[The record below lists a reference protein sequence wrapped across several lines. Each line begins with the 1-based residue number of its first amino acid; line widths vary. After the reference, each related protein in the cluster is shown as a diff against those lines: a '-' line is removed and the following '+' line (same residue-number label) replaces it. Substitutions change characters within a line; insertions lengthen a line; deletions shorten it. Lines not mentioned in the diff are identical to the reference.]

1 MTAVRLLPVLLRTF
15 HRQVTSRAMDLDI
28 SPSAIKIT
36 SHNQY
41 SSSTQL
47 LPSTVLPSP
56 LDQFR
61 QWFAAAASGT
71 ETTPPVAEPE
81 AMSLATSTSAG
92 VPSARIV
99 LLKQVDDKGFVF
111 YTNYNSRKSSELAEN
126 PSAALAFHWKEVQ
139 RQVRVVGTVEK
150 VSEEDSTAYY
160 KSRPVG
166 SRIGAWA
173 SPQSQVIGE
182 GELQKKVEE
191 ISAKYASVEG
201 KEADIPRP
209 EFWGGWRVVPTE
221 VEFWAGKQSR
231 LHDRVRY
238 LRGGDGWKIERLAP

>member
-1 MTAVRLLPVLLRTF
+1 
-15 HRQVTSRAMDLDI
+15 MDLDI
-28 SPSAIKIT
+28 SPSKIKIT

-47 LPSTVLPSP
+47 SPSTVLPSP

-61 QWFAAAASGT
+61 QWFEAAASGT

-81 AMSLATSTSAG
+81 AMSLATSTSTG
-92 VPSARIV
+92 IPSVRIV
-99 LLKQVDDKGFVF
+99 LLKQVDAKGFVF
-111 YTNYNSRKSSELAEN
+111 FTNYESRKSHELAEN
-126 PSAALAFHWKEVQ
+126 PFAALSFHWKEVQ

-166 SRIGAWA
+166 SRLGAWA

-182 GELQKKVEE
+182 GELQKKVDE
-191 ISAKYASVEG
+191 ITAKYASMQG

-238 LRGGDGWKIERLAP
+238 LRDGDGWKIERLAP

>member
-1 MTAVRLLPVLLRTF
+1 MTASRPLPVLLRTTF
-15 HRQVTSRAMDLDI
+15 YRQTTTRAMDLDI
-28 SPSAIKIT
+28 TQSKIKIK

-47 LPSTVLPSP
+47 SPSTVLPSP
-56 LDQFR
+56 LNQFR
-61 QWFAAAASGT
+61 RWFEAAATGT
-71 ETTPPVAEPE
+71 ETSPPVPEPE

-92 VPSARIV
+92 VPSVRIV

-111 YTNYNSRKSSELAEN
+111 FTNYNSRKSRELAEN
-126 PSAALAFHWKEVQ
+126 PTAALAFHWKEVQ

-150 VSEEDSTAYY
+150 VSEEESTAYY

-173 SPQSQVIGE
+173 SPQSEVIGE

-191 ISAKYASVEG
+191 VAAKFTSEEG

-209 EFWGGWRVVPTE
+209 EFWGGWRVIPT
-221 VEFWAGKQSR
+221 
-231 LHDRVRY
+231 
-238 LRGGDGWKIERLAP
+238 